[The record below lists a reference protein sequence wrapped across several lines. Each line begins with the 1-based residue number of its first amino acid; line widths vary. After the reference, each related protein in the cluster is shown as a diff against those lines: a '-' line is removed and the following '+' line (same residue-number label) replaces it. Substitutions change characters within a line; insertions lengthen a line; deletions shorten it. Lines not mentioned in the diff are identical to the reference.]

1 MDSVL
6 CLESEIRKAQANKE
20 MVVSVFF
27 NEEKSSATLWRE
39 GLLSKLEKI
48 GIGGKMFHWVLG
60 FMLKRQ
66 IQVRVEP

>member
-48 GIGGKMFHWVLG
+48 GIGGKMFPAG
-60 FMLKRQ
+60 K
-66 IQVRVEP
+66 